1 MTGSQRLQKR
11 PHSSTYPL
19 IMSHVVCEGSSVA
32 NCDAVI
38 VAPEYIVRGTKHM
51 SSHIACCRGPVAP
64 WPLSVTTTCQR
75 QEIAPCN
82 PKSWRPNTT

>member
-51 SSHIACCRGPVAP
+51 SSHMARCRGPVAP
-64 WPLSVTTTCQR
+64 ISNNHLPET
-75 QEIAPCN
+75 IYCN
-82 PKSWRPNTT
+82 MQP